1 MVYFWISTKNTGG
14 YENKISTTI
23 LILKSNIYNLI
34 ILLQFCYNFKKKKL
48 NTKFKKKKKKNVPQ
62 SSLKKVQKRSIQG
75 SEKFLNQGSKNIPH
89 S

>member
-34 ILLQFCYNFKKKKL
+34 ILLQFCYKFFKIQF
-48 NTKFKKKKKKNVPQ
+48 NT
-62 SSLKKVQKRSIQG
+62 
-75 SEKFLNQGSKNIPH
+75 
-89 S
+89 